1 MNGQTY
7 TETMKYSSVLT
18 DKYTYETD
26 EFMVNSSMKTR
37 GI

>member
-1 MNGQTY
+1 MV

-26 EFMVNSSMKTR
+26 EFMVNSSMKT
-37 GI
+37 